1 MKDSTITMM
10 QVHLNYNLNLFQLQ
24 VDDSSVEEK
33 DIELVM
39 QQANVSKSK
48 VCYYLIIDISNLYH
62 KM

>member
-1 MKDSTITMM
+1 MKDSTINMM
-10 QVHLNYNLNLFQLQ
+10 QVHLNNLNLFQLQ

-48 VCYYLIIDISNLYH
+48 VCYYLIIDISNMYRN
-62 KM
+62 